1 MGKEM
6 KTVRLIYPQWQGAD
20 IVRLVPEVK
29 DPADAARGYY
39 LGARLLDFLAP
50 AAEGETLTVPVDTA
64 MTARTVQDGVIDRD
78 IIFRQTQA
86 ALAMLRAAAPDR
98 IVTLGGECSVSVV
111 PFTYLAARYGGDV
124 AMVWIDAHPDLT
136 WPGDVYQGYHAMAV
150 AACMG
155 DGEQRIAS
163 LLPARFSPSQILY
176 VGLRNW
182 ERDVI
187 KVRQRMYGIAQVSKE
202 ELTDNSDAVRR
213 WLDLCVCSK
222 VVVHLDLD
230 VLDPAE
236 IVAAVGTDPGGM
248 SMEQV
253 VRVVDAVAKE
263 KELVGLTVA
272 EPMPRTA
279 IRLRNLLHSLPLL
292 R

>member
-98 IVTLGGECSVSVV
+98 IVTLEGSVPSAWYRS
-111 PFTYLAARYGGDV
+111 PIWRHGTGATWRWCGLMPIPTSHGP
-124 AMVWIDAHPDLT
+124 AMSIRAIMR
-136 WPGDVYQGYHAMAV
+136 WPSRPAWGTASNG
-150 AACMG
+150 
-155 DGEQRIAS
+155 IAS

-182 ERDVI
+182 ERD
-187 KVRQRMYGIAQVSKE
+187 E
-202 ELTDNSDAVRR
+202 
-213 WLDLCVCSK
+213 
-222 VVVHLDLD
+222 H
-230 VLDPAE
+230 
-236 IVAAVGTDPGGM
+236 
-248 SMEQV
+248 
-253 VRVVDAVAKE
+253 
-263 KELVGLTVA
+263 
-272 EPMPRTA
+272 
-279 IRLRNLLHSLPLL
+279 
-292 R
+292 

>member
-124 AMVWIDAHPDLT
+124 AMP
-136 WPGDVYQGYHAMAV
+136 Y
-150 AACMG
+150 
-155 DGEQRIAS
+155 
-163 LLPARFSPSQILY
+163 
-176 VGLRNW
+176 
-182 ERDVI
+182 
-187 KVRQRMYGIAQVSKE
+187 
-202 ELTDNSDAVRR
+202 
-213 WLDLCVCSK
+213 
-222 VVVHLDLD
+222 
-230 VLDPAE
+230 
-236 IVAAVGTDPGGM
+236 
-248 SMEQV
+248 
-253 VRVVDAVAKE
+253 
-263 KELVGLTVA
+263 
-272 EPMPRTA
+272 
-279 IRLRNLLHSLPLL
+279 IR
-292 R
+292 

>member
-1 MGKEM
+1 
-6 KTVRLIYPQWQGAD
+6 
-20 IVRLVPEVK
+20 
-29 DPADAARGYY
+29 
-39 LGARLLDFLAP
+39 
-50 AAEGETLTVPVDTA
+50 

-163 LLPARFSPSQILY
+163 LLPARFS
-176 VGLRNW
+176 LRKSSMW
-182 ERDVI
+182 
-187 KVRQRMYGIAQVSKE
+187 G
-202 ELTDNSDAVRR
+202 
-213 WLDLCVCSK
+213 C
-222 VVVHLDLD
+222 
-230 VLDPAE
+230 
-236 IVAAVGTDPGGM
+236 GTGSGM
-248 SMEQV
+248 
-253 VRVVDAVAKE
+253 
-263 KELVGLTVA
+263 
-272 EPMPRTA
+272 
-279 IRLRNLLHSLPLL
+279 RLRCVSGCTASP
-292 R
+292 RYRKRR